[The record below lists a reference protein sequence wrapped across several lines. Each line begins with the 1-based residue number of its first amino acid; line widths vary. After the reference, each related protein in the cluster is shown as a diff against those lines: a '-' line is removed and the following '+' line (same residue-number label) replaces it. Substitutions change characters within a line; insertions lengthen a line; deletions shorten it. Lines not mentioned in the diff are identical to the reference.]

1 MFGEKAVAMTEWTTL
16 VVGQFISGRAFF
28 YGTAVCLLGCFLK
41 LLFKRTLIQSW
52 ARITLLT
59 GVVLVVL
66 SAAPISLWMYG
77 VFFALLAWTV
87 CRLGQARKPAER
99 RVYLLPLLL
108 LVAQSFLMAGME
120 IRHSMAPT
128 IPLPKSDTLYVLGDS
143 ISIGADPPGKNWP
156 QLLGDLANLK
166 VRSFSAGG
174 AKVED
179 ALIGARRINQEDA
192 LVIIEIGG
200 NDLLSGTSISKF
212 RENLEKLM
220 ALACSQGRIVAM
232 VELPLPPFYNR
243 YGIVQRALAKEHGV
257 TLIPKRFM
265 ADVMSTPGA
274 TVDGL
279 HFSNSGHVL
288 FAQALFGMLAHSDF
302 GTNAPRP

>member
-1 MFGEKAVAMTEWTTL
+1 MTDWTTF

-28 YGTAVCLLGCFLK
+28 YGIAVCLLGCFLK
-41 LLFKRTLIQSW
+41 LLFKRTLIHSL

-66 SAAPISLWMYG
+66 SAAPFSLWMYG

-87 CRLGQARKPAER
+87 FRLGKAGKPAER
-99 RVYLLPLLL
+99 RVYLLPLIL
-108 LVAQSFLMAGME
+108 LVAQSILMAGME
-120 IRHSMAPT
+120 IRFSIAPT
-128 IPLPKSDTLYVLGDS
+128 IPLAKSDTLFVLGDS

-156 QLLGDLANLK
+156 QLLGDSAKLK

-179 ALIGARRINQEDA
+179 ALVGARRINQDDA
-192 LVIIEIGG
+192 LVILEIGG
-200 NDLLSGTSISKF
+200 NDLLSGTSIPKF

-220 ALACSQGRIVAM
+220 ALACGSHRIVAM

-243 YGIVQRALAKEHGV
+243 YGMVQRALAKEHGV
-257 TLIPKRFM
+257 ILIPKRFM
-265 ADVMSTPGA
+265 ADVMSTSGA

-279 HFSNSGHVL
+279 HFSNSGHIL
-288 FAQALFGMLAHSDF
+288 FARALIGMLTHSDS
-302 GTNAPRP
+302 GTNAPGP